1 MLAKIK
7 HIREIQKMRG
17 SQLIAHHTPPDDL
30 IIAIHLDIHITVPRF
45 IDPKSTLG
53 AIKKE
58 KSGWEEYTAW

>member
-1 MLAKIK
+1 
-7 HIREIQKMRG
+7 MRG